1 MPDPGTDLRYL
12 AARLRAAGTEG
23 KGLRNALTTAIADA
37 VKPLASEIGSAGNL
51 DAHLP
56 DRYAAVLG
64 ADLTVSVRK
73 SLGADPR
80 VSVVAKAREHKR
92 KVALFD
98 RGLINHPVYAQG
110 TRKKW
115 RWKNGQTGGMKAGF
129 FSGPAEAAAPGIR
142 DKVTKALA
150 DTARQ
155 VARG

>member
-37 VKPLASEIGSAGNL
+37 VKSLASEIGSAGNL

-64 ADLTVSVRK
+64 ADLKVSVSK

-80 VSVVAKAREHKR
+80 VSVTARAKARKR
-92 KVALFD
+92 KVGLLEQ
-98 RGLINHPVYAQG
+98 GLINHPVYAQG
-110 TRKKW
+110 IRKKW
-115 RWKNGQTGGMKAGF
+115 RWKNGQAGGMRPGF
-129 FSGPAEAAAPGIR
+129 F
-142 DKVTKALA
+142 
-150 DTARQ
+150 
-155 VARG
+155 